1 MIKRQLVRHLKIKWD
16 CFSLSWN
23 EPKSTHATHG
33 SFAQEAHV
41 LRKWQWTEPWTRRF
55 ISSWRSVL
63 TSCWLRADFVLSAQR
78 ELSWVHVTEVAN
90 ADVGCRCC
98 RCCRCHRA
106 SSAITAPTCRSL
118 TFLASSRELF
128 HTARPDQKQTND
140 AEESHRKTGNEVHN
154 PKSKIKGMIQ
164 CK

>member
-1 MIKRQLVRHLKIKWD
+1 MLDSTLDQAPVRHLKIKWD
-16 CFSLSWN
+16 RFSLSWK

-33 SFAQEAHV
+33 SFAQHMCYENDSG
-41 LRKWQWTEPWTRRF
+41 P
-55 ISSWRSVL
+55 SSGRGGSYQVGAQ
-63 TSCWLRADFVLSAQR
+63 SADFVLSAQR

-98 RCCRCHRA
+98 RCCRCRRCCRCHRA

-140 AEESHRKTGNEVHN
+140 AEEGHR
-154 PKSKIKGMIQ
+154 IKGMIQ